1 MRILITRVA
10 AAVLLLSCALPQ
22 AAHAA
27 YIFGDALFEVQ
38 YSGSGEEGDSYDP
51 PLLGLGSFLVR
62 SHSYNPDAVN
72 EDPSPPSPFNVL
84 DFSFSFNGQS
94 WDEFDVPICEC
105 SFEPNGLPLG
115 ISFHFDDGIVSWILS
130 WNFEDGNF
138 GFQFHDAT
146 LDAGGTSDGG
156 EVSGLIDTDFRV
168 LSESGSAGLLLIGL
182 TAVAFARRQRTL
194 VPARRAFV

>member
-1 MRILITRVA
+1 MSILITRVA
-10 AAVLLLSCALPQ
+10 AAVLLSSALPQ

-27 YIFGDALFEVQ
+27 YIFGDAIFEVQ
-38 YSGSGEEGDSYDP
+38 YEGSGEEGDSYDP
-51 PLLGLGSFLVR
+51 PLLGAGSFLVR

-115 ISFHFDDGIVSWILS
+115 ISFQFDDGIVS
-130 WNFEDGNF
+130 
-138 GFQFHDAT
+138 
-146 LDAGGTSDGG
+146 
-156 EVSGLIDTDFRV
+156 
-168 LSESGSAGLLLIGL
+168 
-182 TAVAFARRQRTL
+182 
-194 VPARRAFV
+194 